1 VKNEGYSPRAP
12 QVGDLVQDSAMGHGV
27 VIMKRGLIV
36 RVVFFKNTSKPV
48 WVTRTQVLIKN
59 RSVR

>member
-1 VKNEGYSPRAP
+1 MKNEYSIPRAP

-48 WVTRTQVLIKN
+48 WVTRTQVWF
-59 RSVR
+59 

>member
-1 VKNEGYSPRAP
+1 MKNEGYSPRAP

-48 WVTRTQVLIKN
+48 WVTRTQVLIQN
-59 RSVR
+59 RSAR

>member
-48 WVTRTQVLIKN
+48 WVTRTQVLIQN
-59 RSVR
+59 RSAR